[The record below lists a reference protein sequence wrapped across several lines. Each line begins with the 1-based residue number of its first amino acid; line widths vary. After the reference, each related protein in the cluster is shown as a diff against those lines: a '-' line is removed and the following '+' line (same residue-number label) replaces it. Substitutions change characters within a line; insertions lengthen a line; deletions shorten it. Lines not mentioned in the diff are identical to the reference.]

1 VSPDATRYCAWDR
14 SEAASDA
21 AQLADYARTTAKNIR
36 QMNRDY
42 PGEYDREVAWLPL
55 LDALHAELATG
66 EQMSASE
73 AAVILAAAETAYARA
88 L

>member
-1 VSPDATRYCAWDR
+1 MRTL
-14 SEAASDA
+14 ASIQQIESLDPIPGA
-21 AQLADYARTTAKNIR
+21 YYARTTAKNIR